1 MRPKSLWVIIIG
13 LLAVAVAATAVLL
26 FAKKEAPKTM
36 EPQTNIPN
44 SSLKLFSQVFRDGAA
59 IPVQYTCKG
68 QNVNPPLNIMG
79 VPAEVE
85 SLALIV
91 HDPDAVGGD
100 FVHWIVW
107 DIPTSTEAIT
117 ANSVPAG
124 AIQGLN
130 SSGKNGYM
138 GPCPPAGTGTHR
150 YMFELYG
157 LDKTLG
163 LPGDTDRDELK
174 KAMEGHIRAQHNLTG
189 LFAAD

>member
-1 MRPKSLWVIIIG
+1 MRPKSQRLIIIG
-13 LLAVAVAATAVLL
+13 LLVAAAAITLL

-36 EPQTNIPN
+36 ETQTNNPK

-79 VPAEVE
+79 VPDGAK
-85 SLALIV
+85 SLALII

-100 FVHWIVW
+100 FVHWTAW
-107 DIPTSTEAIT
+107 DIPTSAETIT
-117 ANSVPAG
+117 VNSVPAG

-130 SSGKNGYM
+130 SSGRNQYM

-150 YMFELYG
+150 YIFELYA

-174 KAMEGHIRAQHNLTG
+174 MAMESHILAQHNLTG
-189 LFAAD
+189 LFAAQP

>member
-1 MRPKSLWVIIIG
+1 
-13 LLAVAVAATAVLL
+13 
-26 FAKKEAPKTM
+26 M
-36 EPQTNIPN
+36 ESQTNIPN

-79 VPAEVE
+79 VPAGVK

-100 FVHWIVW
+100 FVHWTVW
-107 DIPTSTEAIT
+107 DIPTSTETIT
-117 ANSVPAG
+117 VNSVPTR

-138 GPCPPAGTGTHR
+138 GPCPPAGTGIHR

-174 KAMEGHIRAQHNLTG
+174 KAMEGHILAQHTLTG